1 MSVVSAPP
9 RARAPRHS
17 AHEIVADLQLL
28 RDWSTPEACMTASAE
43 VVRVRRAVEDQGVAS
58 RSASRI
64 ASALARYAFLTEDSC
79 GLSRRTLW
87 RLYAVDGIP
96 SDILAGLTWQQL
108 RPRLREI
115 AVPGVAGTRYFDLSG
130 ESSRLVMLLRERAEK
145 SGMSSR
151 VFTHRDGQPWA
162 SECLAEAL
170 ALISARS

>member
-9 RARAPRHS
+9 RAWASRHS
-17 AHEIVADLQLL
+17 AHEIVADLQSL
-28 RDWSTPEACMTASAE
+28 RDWSTPEACMSASAE
-43 VVRVRRAVEDQGVAS
+43 VERVRRAIEAQGVAS

-64 ASALARYAFLTEDSC
+64 ASALARYAFLTGDSC
-79 GLSRRTLW
+79 DPSRRPLW
-87 RLYAVDGIP
+87 RLYAVDGVP

-115 AVPGVAGTRYFDLSG
+115 AVPGMAGTRYFDVSA

-145 SGMSSR
+145 SGMSSQ
-151 VFTHRDGQPWA
+151 VFTHRDRRPWV